1 VYSRYPANA
10 LVPLPR
16 IAGHRDGDSTDC
28 PGDVLYGALRAI
40 RRGVGRLAP
49 EPVRATLVLGA
60 AAAPPSVTPPTP
72 QGAPVPPAEPAPA
85 PVLSG
90 AVTLL
95 DGTPIVGAVVQIQQR
110 SVARRGQLVAERTIA
125 QVVTDAAGAWSLPV
139 LLTPGARGQQV
150 ALRALYAGAGAGA
163 GGPPGAGASV
173 SEPIAIA
180 DAAITPQAA

>member
-1 VYSRYPANA
+1 PANA

-28 PGDVLYGALRAI
+28 PGDVLYGELRAI
-40 RRGVGRLAP
+40 RGAVGALAP
-49 EPVRATLVLGA
+49 KPVRATLALSA
-60 AAAPPSVTPPTP
+60 AAAPPAVTPPPPP
-72 QGAPVPPAEPAPA
+72 QGVPAPPSEPTPA
-85 PVLSG
+85 SVLSG

-125 QVVTDAAGAWSLPV
+125 QVVTDTAGAWSLPV
-139 LLTPGARGQQV
+139 ALTPGVRGRQV

-163 GGPPGAGASV
+163 GGTPGAGASV

-180 DAAITPQAA
+180 DAAVTPQVA